1 MPQTQD
7 TRPLRPSQAQDLIA
21 LAQRIARDSE
31 RHALLSASLATQADR
46 LMAAGLKLLQD
57 RAAEHDGV
65 N

>member
-7 TRPLRPSQAQDLIA
+7 CRLPDASRAQELIA
-21 LAQRIARDSE
+21 LAQKIARDSE

-57 RAAEHDGV
+57 RAMERDKA

>member
-7 TRPLRPSQAQDLIA
+7 RRDPSRAQELIA
-21 LAQRIARDSE
+21 LAQKIARDSE

-46 LMAAGLKLLQD
+46 LLAAGLKLLQE
-57 RAAEHDGV
+57 RATDKA

>member
-7 TRPLRPSQAQDLIA
+7 RTTPVRAQDLIA
-21 LAQRIARDSE
+21 LAQKIARDSE

-46 LMAAGLKLLQD
+46 LMAAGLKLLQE
-57 RAAEHDGV
+57 REKA